1 MQELKT
7 IRLNQN
13 YKKLHGQT
21 IARLVAVFTGVDGEE
36 FLRKF
41 PDLIGYDEKTV
52 NGQRVYFMSNNQD
65 YILLLFVGDKDIMFP
80 TFRKNNKENAELYGE
95 SVGELFKIQIENP

>member
-7 IRLNQN
+7 IRFSKNF
-13 YKKLHGQT
+13 KKLHGQK
-21 IARLVAVFTGVDGEE
+21 IARLVAVFTGADGGE

-41 PDLIGYDEKTV
+41 PDLIGYDEKTAS
-52 NGQRVYFMSNNQD
+52 GQRVYFMSNDQN

>member
-1 MQELKT
+1 MERFVG
-7 IRLNQN
+7 I
-13 YKKLHGQT
+13 
-21 IARLVAVFTGVDGEE
+21 
-36 FLRKF
+36 
-41 PDLIGYDEKTV
+41 IGIV
-52 NGQRVYFMSNNQD
+52 VIFMIVYFMSNNQD

>member
-7 IRLNQN
+7 IKFNQN
-13 YKKLHGQT
+13 YKKLHGQK
-21 IARLVAVFTGVDGEE
+21 IARLVAVFTGADGGE

-41 PDLIGYDEKTV
+41 PDLIGYDKKTV
-52 NGQRVYFMSNNQD
+52 NGQRVYFMSSDQN